1 MVLTTTELRRIEI
14 LSHKAKT
21 GATIEECAETFGVSV
36 SCVSGAIRWGKKH
49 RLLNLAAI
57 DDLAATVATL
67 ESRLSWLE
75 KQRRAYERAARD
87 QDRLLPTGFI
97 GLYLK
102 ESREYEMLL
111 AELRGFYNRTLNVNV
126 SGAESFLD
134 TLERAHSMAHG
145 SN

>member
-21 GATIEECAETFGVSV
+21 GATIEECADAFDVSV

-67 ESRLSWLE
+67 ESKLAWLE

-97 GLYLK
+97 ALYLK
-102 ESREYEMLL
+102 ESREYETLL

-126 SGAESFLD
+126 NGEISFL
-134 TLERAHSMAHG
+134 TAVERAHVLAHG
-145 SN
+145 DN